1 MYINDPKLGKGWKVV
16 AKVQH
21 RGVWDIQEK
30 DEVVEDT
37 QEQEEY
43 QQSDS
48 IGNGVL
54 KVQQDDLDVNL
65 FSRNDV
71 APTKMALRRNKRPRS
86 LPSSSYESRAGAAA
100 ASTISDRH
108 SSTGVGLDYIAR
120 VSGRVALTISAQHK
134 KATRP
139 LASKLSSECGVIVRT
154 HAPLKVELWK
164 HIP

>member
-108 SSTGVGLDYIAR
+108 SSTG
-120 VSGRVALTISAQHK
+120 RVALTISAQHK

>member
-1 MYINDPKLGKGWKVV
+1 MTRTWYIKDPFVLASQTRQVMYINDPKLGKGWKVV

-71 APTKMALRRNKRPRS
+71 APTKVNMEVLQM
-86 LPSSSYESRAGAAA
+86 PSN
-100 ASTISDRH
+100 
-108 SSTGVGLDYIAR
+108 
-120 VSGRVALTISAQHK
+120 
-134 KATRP
+134 
-139 LASKLSSECGVIVRT
+139 
-154 HAPLKVELWK
+154 
-164 HIP
+164 

>member
-1 MYINDPKLGKGWKVV
+1 
-16 AKVQH
+16 
-21 RGVWDIQEK
+21 
-30 DEVVEDT
+30 
-37 QEQEEY
+37 
-43 QQSDS
+43 
-48 IGNGVL
+48 
-54 KVQQDDLDVNL
+54 
-65 FSRNDV
+65 
-71 APTKMALRRNKRPRS
+71 MALRRNKRPRS

-108 SSTGVGLDYIAR
+108 SSTGNKLIHFLSFVCNSYFDFFHQTYVNSNALKKKGGGPTRGVGLDYIAR

>member
-1 MYINDPKLGKGWKVV
+1 
-16 AKVQH
+16 
-21 RGVWDIQEK
+21 
-30 DEVVEDT
+30 
-37 QEQEEY
+37 
-43 QQSDS
+43 
-48 IGNGVL
+48 
-54 KVQQDDLDVNL
+54 
-65 FSRNDV
+65 
-71 APTKMALRRNKRPRS
+71 MALRRNKRPRS

-108 SSTGVGLDYIAR
+108 SST
-120 VSGRVALTISAQHK
+120 GRVALTISAQHK